1 MSRSLPKGTEP
12 WKTFH
17 IRVAT
22 VRGRAE
28 VYASVDLTAVT
39 GIVGSIYPRPRPI
52 WQGVIGVRA
61 AGEEVSP
68 EDCAVWAEEALR
80 KAFPRLF

>member
-1 MSRSLPKGTEP
+1 MGRSLPKGEEP

-17 IRVAT
+17 VRVCV
-22 VRGRAE
+22 VRGRAQ

-39 GIVGSIYPRPRPI
+39 GIVGSIHPRPRPL

-61 AGEEVSP
+61 AGEVVSP
-68 EDCAVWAEEALR
+68 EDCALWADAALR
-80 KAFPRLF
+80 KAFPRLP